1 MAGTWG
7 RKLQSGLVEPQNGV
21 TAVLP
26 ITADGDQSDIHPMRR
41 GGVKSF
47 VDDLVLG
54 RGVVISRAATSLRT
68 VETQPWTRRFVRNRR
83 TIYLRQSSWSCLQA
97 VSRHVCGRWARCWVL
112 VLACAFMTFAMQV
125 RLLPRA
131 LIFAFVHIGSR

>member
-83 TIYLRQSSWSCLQA
+83 TIYLRQSSWSCYRLCRDMFAGGGLA
-97 VSRHVCGRWARCWVL
+97 VGSLCLL
-112 VLACAFMTFAMQV
+112 V
-125 RLLPRA
+125 P
-131 LIFAFVHIGSR
+131 S